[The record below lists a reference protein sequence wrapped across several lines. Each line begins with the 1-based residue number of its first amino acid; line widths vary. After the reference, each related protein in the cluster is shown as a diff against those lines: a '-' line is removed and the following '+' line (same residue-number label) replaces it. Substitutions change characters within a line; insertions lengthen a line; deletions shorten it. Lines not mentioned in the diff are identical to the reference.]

1 MRWPAGVRALRRTRP
16 GARREHPRP
25 TGHVR
30 TTGPVAPPRSAPY
43 GERGFGT
50 AITALVVSMTVS
62 LSFLIWL
69 WAETARRPEPAP
81 AHTPLA
87 QELSTSDGR
96 VVDAT
101 TGEPLRRGQ
110 VTLVSG
116 TQQSATVSQ
125 DGGFQLELSAPAL
138 LRVTARGYASRVLAV
153 APGQDP
159 TIGLM
164 PRGAGSLTLRFG
176 GDAMLGRRFYEA
188 SDSAPA
194 WLTPGSDVRDH
205 EAPLRQIAPLLGD
218 ADLTVVN
225 LETSLVD
232 RPYFADSRPHTFNQE
247 KDLVFASGPETA
259 VALKESGVDVVDL
272 GNNHVY
278 DALAS
283 GLASTIDSVDAAGL
297 AHFGAGMTLEEAWR
311 PAYVEAHGQRV
322 AFIGCT
328 TITGEQYQDAYVVRP
343 GQGGAA
349 SCEPGL
355 LATAVSR
362 ARADADVVVVMM
374 HGGVEY
380 QNTQDDTIRSLSK
393 VAADAGAT
401 VVVNGHP
408 HVIGGITETDGVPV
422 AETMGNLMF
431 DQNLW
436 STLRSYLL
444 RVDLQDGRP
453 VRTSVDP
460 FAISDYSPVP
470 TTGLLADSSAR
481 VASGLLFGPML
492 LDVGGASTVISPQTP
507 AKALA
512 GPVGSIATIPSGLWL
527 TPGQRQL
534 SPGQDLLYGTGS
546 FEKMD
551 TSPDTDPPVPALWGI
566 GKYTRLTNAAACT
579 GSRGLQL
586 VRNGGS
592 DFDVIATP
600 LHRVPVT
607 PGDHLSVTVDVRRA
621 TESAQLEMRWYDD
634 LLGAS
639 AAVES
644 VPLGPYDGARCRQVT
659 LDLTVPPGMV
669 AGQPYLRIAQP
680 ADSDKAGELMADNV
694 RMVRWSAPGSG
705 GRIYDTV
712 RFDAA
717 TRAHL
722 VSD

>member
-1 MRWPAGVRALRRTRP
+1 VRS
-16 GARREHPRP
+16 EH
-25 TGHVR
+25 GW
-30 TTGPVAPPRSAPY
+30 
-43 GERGFGT
+43 GT
-50 AITALVVSMTVS
+50 AITALVVSLTVGT
-62 LSFLIWL
+62 SFLLWL
-69 WAETARRPEPAP
+69 WAETARRPEPAA
-81 AHTPLA
+81 AHAPLT
-87 QELSTSDGR
+87 QELQPSQGTL
-96 VVDAT
+96 VDAA
-101 TGEPLRRGQ
+101 TGAPLRRGK
-110 VTLVSG
+110 VALVGG
-116 TQQSATVSQ
+116 TQQSATVDRQ
-125 DGGFQLELSAPAL
+125 GGFRIELAAPTL
-138 LRVTARGYASRVLAV
+138 LRVTAPGYASRVLAV

-159 TIGLM
+159 TIGLVE
-164 PRGAGSLTLRFG
+164 RDAGSLTLRFG

-188 SDSAPA
+188 SASAPA
-194 WLTPGSDVRDH
+194 WLTPGADARDH

-232 RPYFADSRPHTFNQE
+232 KPYFADSRPHTFNQE

-259 VALKESGVDVVDL
+259 LALKASGVDVVDL

-283 GLASTIDSVDAAGL
+283 GLRSTIASVDAAGL
-297 AHFGAGMTLEEAWR
+297 VHFGAGMTLEEAWR

-362 ARADADVVVVMM
+362 AKAQADVVVVMM

-380 QNTQDDTIRSLSK
+380 QNTQDDKIRSLSK

-431 DQNLW
+431 DQDLW
-436 STLRSYLL
+436 STLHSYLL
-444 RVDLQDGRP
+444 RVDLENGTP
-453 VRTSVDP
+453 VRTSIDP
-460 FAISDYSPVP
+460 FAISDYAPVP

-492 LDVGGASTVISPQTP
+492 LDIGGASTLVSAMPP
-507 AKALA
+507 AEPLTGTA
-512 GPVGSIATIPSGLWL
+512 GTVASIPSGWWL
-527 TPGQRQL
+527 TPGQREVT
-534 SPGQDLLYGTGS
+534 PGQDLLYGTGS

-566 GKYTRLTNAAACT
+566 GKYTRLTNAAACS

-607 PGDHLSVTVDVRRA
+607 PGDHVTLTVDVRKA
-621 TESAQLEMRWYDD
+621 TESAQLEMRWYAD
-634 LLGAS
+634 LLGSSAS
-639 AAVES
+639 VEH
-644 VPLGPYDGARCRQVT
+644 VDLGPYDGPDCSQVT
-659 LDLTVPPGMV
+659 LDLTVPDGMI
-669 AGQPYLRIAQP
+669 AGQPYLRIAEP
-680 ADSDKAGELMADNV
+680 RNPDRAGELMADDV

-705 GRIYDTV
+705 GRLYDTV
-712 RFDAA
+712 RFETA